1 MANRNE
7 KTMVSLFSGYGGL
20 DLAVEQAL
28 GGVRVVALSDIDTGP
43 DTVLAYHWPDV
54 PNLKDIT
61 EIDWAKLG
69 HVDVMAGGFCCQSVS
84 TAGKRAGLKRGTRTG
99 LWFNYAEGIRV
110 CRPSLIVA
118 ENVGGLLSG
127 ASVCDEDDRNWPKR
141 AEALKNAGLC
151 SCRVPEISV
160 DGFTPPDQSVE
171 GAQSA
176 AQAYLSFDGGPVP
189 ADLTCAACGGR
200 VYEVVDGRPVA
211 DDARLDGRYA
221 KPCIRALGRVLGDLA
236 NLGYDAVWRGLEAAD
251 VGAPHHRLRIF
262 VVAWP
267 RETGP
272 MDPPGEPWASWNRG
286 RDVWETGVADL
297 FGGADVFMDS
307 WPRSGVMSDG
317 SVFTLPAEWLRT
329 VRFDHSSLPT
339 PLSRDGGH
347 GGSMSPEAKRAGN
360 HAVTLQDVAEKGV
373 DVLYTPRASDGVFGR
388 AAKSGAPLDK
398 SGSLTT
404 QARLFDLPGMLPTPN
419 ALYDSTKTGTSANT
433 MKRAVTG
440 RQLGLVDVA
449 NLLSTPNTMDMLPA
463 RGGGAREKALRRGAE
478 HGFRRASTG
487 NLREDVMGLGDGE

>member
-160 DGFTPPDQSVE
+160 DGFTPPDQSAE
-171 GAQSA
+171 SAQSA
-176 AQAYLSFDGGPVP
+176 TQAYLSFDGGPVP

-200 VYEVVDGRPVA
+200 VYEMVDGRPVA

-329 VRFDHSSLPT
+329 VRFDHSLPT
-339 PLSRDGGH
+339 PLSCDGGN

-373 DVLYTPRASDGVFGR
+373 DVL
-388 AAKSGAPLDK
+388 
-398 SGSLTT
+398 
-404 QARLFDLPGMLPTPN
+404 PTPN

-433 MKRAVTG
+433 MKRAVAG
-440 RQLGLVDVA
+440 RQLGLGDVA
-449 NLLSTPNTMDMLPA
+449 NLLSTPNTMDMLSTHA
-463 RGGGAREKALRRGAE
+463 GLNALRASGA
-478 HGFRRASTG
+478 A
-487 NLREDVMGLGDGE
+487 GL